1 MIATPEEEVEN
12 NRMNNRA
19 KKAKRIFARIP
30 AEETKISPFRLSE
43 MLLKLTGTGF
53 AHPKPKRKSMRVPI
67 GSRCLSGLKLSRP
80 SHLAVGSPI
89 L

>member
-1 MIATPEEEVEN
+1 VVLEKDVEN
-12 NRMNNRA
+12 SRLNNRA
-19 KKAKRIFARIP
+19 TKAKRIFATIP
-30 AEETKISPFRLSE
+30 AEETKMSPFRLSE

-53 AHPKPKRKSMRVPI
+53 AHPKPARKSMRVPM

-80 SHLAVGSPI
+80 DHLAVGSPI